1 MKKLFL
7 IVILLLLFLPIPL
20 LTKADGGVF
29 PSPEYWVEESDQKAV
44 IYYNSKEQKETLVLS
59 ITFRG
64 NAKDFAW
71 VVPTPARPTIDY
83 LSNEIFTALSEVTK
97 VQYPVGQELD
107 QFNLKLQGT
116 EGKVTVVETK
126 EVGIYDV
133 TVLTSDDENA
143 LANWLRENNY
153 DFPLKADYILEDY
166 IKNNWYFVCAKI
178 RSEAL
183 DKFTKEKLRGGHIS
197 PLVLEFQSSQIIY
210 PLKISSV
217 IQYQEPIY
225 RVFTEEKDKPLGEI
239 REELPAEKRF
249 TMPPA
254 NPYFD
259 LNLYIIS
266 DSEVSIPGFDTLYAD
281 EIAKDEIEKLAFD
294 KNNNSWIA
302 CEKDKKFLTQ
312 ITRKMKVSE
321 IDSDLVLREKEKEEK
336 PQEIREE
343 PISIPLWQSYYK
355 KTLYFLL
362 GLLLW
367 VISPCILIFI
377 LAISIQSL
385 VQSSVVK
392 KFLYLFVILGIL
404 GVISGVMFFL
414 GESFNILTLPTS
426 LNQDILEGV
435 VWSGMSVLVGML
447 IVVLIRIRKKNEK
460 LA

>member
-1 MKKLFL
+1 
-7 IVILLLLFLPIPL
+7 
-20 LTKADGGVF
+20 
-29 PSPEYWVEESDQKAV
+29 
-44 IYYNSKEQKETLVLS
+44 
-59 ITFRG
+59 
-64 NAKDFAW
+64 
-71 VVPTPARPTIDY
+71 
-83 LSNEIFTALSEVTK
+83 
-97 VQYPVGQELD
+97 
-107 QFNLKLQGT
+107 
-116 EGKVTVVETK
+116 
-126 EVGIYDV
+126 
-133 TVLTSDDENA
+133 
-143 LANWLRENNY
+143 
-153 DFPLKADYILEDY
+153 
-166 IKNNWYFVCAKI
+166 
-178 RSEAL
+178 
-183 DKFTKEKLRGGHIS
+183 
-197 PLVLEFQSSQIIY
+197 
-210 PLKISSV
+210 
-217 IQYQEPIY
+217 
-225 RVFTEEKDKPLGEI
+225 
-239 REELPAEKRF
+239 
-249 TMPPA
+249 
-254 NPYFD
+254 
-259 LNLYIIS
+259 